1 MEISERLQAQIRFLL
16 EIDQEKLV
24 TRQTSLTHHGRKE
37 NDAEHAWHM
46 AVMAYLLS
54 EYSNEK
60 INVGH
65 TMIMCLIHDLVEI
78 YAGDTYAYDEAGK
91 KTQKEREEKAKK
103 KLFSLLPPDQ
113 EKELSDIFEEFEE
126 DQTPEAH
133 FARAMD
139 NFQPLILNNSNGGGD
154 WKEHNVSVEQVM
166 NRQKRTE
173 EGSDELFQVTKQILE
188 ENVKKGSLRK
198 DHETD

>member
-24 TRQTSLTHHGRKE
+24 IRQTSLTHHGRKE

-103 KLFSLLPPDQ
+103 KLFSLLPSDQ